1 MAQSDGD
8 DRGDLLRRG
17 VEAHRA
23 GRLEEAEQVYS
34 KILETWPTEVN
45 ALNNFAVLKK
55 RQGDLQGAR
64 KLLETAFASHP
75 DSVMVATAFGNLC
88 LGLGDLSQAERA
100 FARVLGQEPRNFEV
114 LKSQADLL
122 RQLGRTVESIAHFD
136 RALELQPDFAAGW
149 AIRGGLKSDLGD
161 FVGAEEDYA
170 KAVEVQPNFPKAW
183 NNYGQILRQLYRF
196 PESLAAVETA
206 LRHQPDF
213 PLAKANFAQALSD
226 VGRTA
231 DAAKA
236 WLEAL
241 AQRPDHLYGYGLM
254 LQEQLK
260 VCDWSRFDE
269 TVAEIRTRIRQG
281 KPAEIPWPCL
291 AHTADPYLQLQCA
304 QIHLR
309 ERFPSPFEPIWRGET
324 YNHDKIRVAYVSTD
338 FRNHAVSHL
347 IAGLFKRHDRT
358 RFEVT
363 GLALGPASDDFMR
376 QRIAPTFDQFID
388 IKDLSDLEAA
398 RLIRDHEI
406 DILVD
411 LNGFTTHCRPGI
423 FAHRPAPVQV
433 NFLGHP
439 GSMGA
444 SFMDYIIGDQWVT
457 PKAIEDAFS
466 EAVIRMPHSY
476 QVNDMDRGAVEAAPS
491 RAAAGLPESG
501 FVFCCFNANFKIT
514 PDVFAIWMRLL
525 QAIPGSVFWI
535 FQSRPDAAENLR
547 RNASEAGVDPG
558 RLVFAPPM
566 GLGGHLARHQLADLF
581 LDTFHYNAHTT
592 GSDALWAGLPMITM
606 AGEGFASRVA
616 ASLLDAVGLPELITH
631 SPQAYEQ
638 LALDLAQNPQGLAL
652 LREKL
657 AKTRAASP
665 LFDTDRYC
673 RSLEQAYQTVY
684 ERAVTGLE
692 PAGFDVVEPEVLA

>member
-8 DRGDLLRRG
+8 GPGDLLRQG

-23 GRLEEAEQVYS
+23 GRLEDAEQAYS

-45 ALNNFAVLKK
+45 ALNNLAVLKK
-55 RQGDLQGAR
+55 RQGDFTAAR
-64 KLLETAFASHP
+64 KLLEFAVANHP
-75 DSVMVATAFGNLC
+75 DNLMVATAYGNLC
-88 LGLGDLSQAERA
+88 YGLGLLTEADRA
-100 FARVLGQEPRNFEV
+100 FSQVLAKEPQQAEV
-114 LKSQADLL
+114 LKSQADVL
-122 RQLGRTVESIAHFD
+122 RQLGRTAESIAHFD
-136 RALELQPDFAAGW
+136 RALDLQPEFAAGW
-149 AIRGGLKSDLGD
+149 AIRGGLRSDLGD
-161 FVGAEEDYA
+161 FVGAAEDYA

-196 PESLAAVETA
+196 PEALTAVETA
-206 LRHQPDF
+206 LKYQPDF
-213 PLAKANFAQALSD
+213 PLAKANYAQSLSD

-231 DAAKA
+231 ESARV
-236 WLEAL
+236 WSEAL
-241 AQRPDHLYGYGLM
+241 VKRPDHLYGYGLM
-254 LQEQLK
+254 LHEQLK
-260 VCDWSRFDE
+260 ICDWSGFE
-269 TVAEIRTRIRQG
+269 ATVAEIHERIGQG
-281 KPAEIPWPCL
+281 KPADVPWPIL
-291 AHTADPYLQLQCA
+291 AHTSDPYLQLQCA
-304 QIHLR
+304 KIHLR
-309 ERFPSPFEPIWRGET
+309 ERFPNPIEAIWRGEA
-324 YNHDKIRVAYVSTD
+324 YHHDKIRLAYVSTD

-347 IAGLFKRHDRT
+347 IAGLFKRHDRA

-376 QRIAPTFDQFID
+376 QRIAPTFDRFID
-388 IKDLSDLEAA
+388 IKDHSDLEAA
-398 RLIRDHEI
+398 RLIRDLEI
-406 DILVD
+406 DILID

-439 GSMGA
+439 GTMGA

-476 QVNDMDRGAVEAAPS
+476 QVNDIDRGAVEAPPS
-491 RAAAGLPESG
+491 RAAAGLPEAG

-525 QAIPGSVFWI
+525 QAIPGSVLWV

-547 RNASEAGVDPG
+547 RHASAAGVDPE
-558 RLVFAPPM
+558 RLVFAPPI
-566 GLGGHLARHQLADLF
+566 GFNSHLARHQLADLF

-592 GSDALWAGLPMITM
+592 GSDALWAGLPMVTM
-606 AGEGFASRVA
+606 AGKGFASRVA
-616 ASLLDAVGLPELITH
+616 ASLLDAVGLPELITD

-638 LALDLAQNPQGLAL
+638 LALDLAQNPQR
-652 LREKL
+652 LRLIRDKL
-657 AKTRAASP
+657 AKTGAVSP

-673 RSLEQAYQTVY
+673 RSLEQAYQTIHA
-684 ERAVTGLE
+684 RAVEGLPPE
-692 PAGFDVVEPEVLA
+692 GFDVAEPLA